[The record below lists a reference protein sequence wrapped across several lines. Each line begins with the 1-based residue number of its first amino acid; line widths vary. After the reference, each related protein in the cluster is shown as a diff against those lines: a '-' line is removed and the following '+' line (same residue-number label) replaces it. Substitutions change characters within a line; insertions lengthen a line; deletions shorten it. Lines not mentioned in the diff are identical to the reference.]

1 MPSIPDDR
9 SSIAHLSV
17 DTLLGLIS
25 RRRLFRRRIIIEGLR
40 GVHKHNQDM
49 PYIGCCRWLRDQW
62 FVRLYGEE
70 ESIKKRDQS
79 RKPFR

>member
-1 MPSIPDDR
+1 MTQIQDDR

-17 DTLLGLIS
+17 ITILGLIE
-25 RRRLFRRRIIIEGLR
+25 RRRLFRRRTLIEGLR
-40 GVHKHNQDM
+40 GISKHSQDM
-49 PYIGCCRWLRDQW
+49 PYKGCCRWLRDQW
-62 FVRLYGEE
+62 FVKLYVEE